1 MFYVTEEVK
10 CPECAGRGVVTH
22 PAWELYYEEN
32 GEHGI
37 LDEEGHLDVSLDVAW
52 FQTQGYD
59 YPPDEE
65 VPCWVCEGEGTIRRE
80 VDLAA
85 ALDALTNEIIAEL
98 VETLGEVIHHWWN
111 DAWSPTPDHNSPVV
125 TTPQEAYY
133 RAHALYRRH
142 KHLLEEETD
151 EPANL

>member
-1 MFYVTEEVK
+1 
-10 CPECAGRGVVTH
+10 
-22 PAWELYYEEN
+22 LYYEEN

-37 LDEEGHLDVSLDVAW
+37 LDEEGHRDISLAVAW

-65 VPCWVCEGEGTIRRE
+65 VPCWVCEGAGTIRRE
-80 VDLAA
+80 ADLAT

-98 VETLGEVIHHWWN
+98 AETLGEVIFHWWN
-111 DAWSPTPDHNSPVV
+111 EMDKQPQMPVV
-125 TTPQEAYY
+125 ATPTETLN
-133 RAHALYRRH
+133 RALLLYERH
-142 KHLLEEETD
+142 QHILEETD